1 MTRVVQR
8 ALAGLLLLVIAV
20 VCHTAMSSSAL
31 AQTALTVPVRAL
43 PAITASDSAAV
54 PTSTAPVGT
63 APGSDETT
71 SVGRSARF
79 PVPAAGGGRVIDT
92 DPGDDGGPTCPVWH
106 HAPPHD
112 SSVADSSRP
121 VGLGDECP
129 QPAGLGG
136 LLAYQPLPGSDAIAE
151 LAAAGRIAAPRGAE
165 VCLLHC
171 ISRS

>member
-20 VCHTAMSSSAL
+20 VCHTAMSSAS
-31 AQTALTVPVRAL
+31 AQTAPTVSVHAL

-63 APGSDETT
+63 APVSDETT
-71 SVGRSARF
+71 SVSRSASF
-79 PVPAAGGGRVIDT
+79 PVPADGAGRVIDT
-92 DPGDDGGPTCPVWH
+92 DPGDEGGPTCPVSH
-106 HAPPHD
+106 HTPPHD